1 MNTSFECSGGGGG
14 LSSPKRMNLRQILH
28 RCSFMLFFL
37 FQSKFRLQRHDPM
50 RELPTPSN
58 RRRGSKSEIRFITVA
73 IISIMGVV
81 TLSNMQGVHHMMSTD
96 ELFAEDMELHTL
108 SEKRVHPSDENDPID
123 TLEPLAFEKQKGA
136 WIGNTWIAPRPWR
149 NLTPMELND
158 LYKDKNMLW
167 VGDSTARRSSTTMY
181 GILNAAANAK
191 DNEEVSVS
199 MDAIDTATITEINK
213 DFLAEPCNKWVNHSF
228 HPFLCRDMPSGRNK
242 EEYNFVHTYC
252 LYQLEQFLLSE
263 LEEPQITK
271 NVDVMVISQGI
282 WEAVP
287 SKTAICQEG
296 ANNRTFPEIQTRNI
310 ELLAKYATT
319 NPSTNIIWRTSG
331 HYAAPT
337 SRNPKA
343 IYILEANK
351 QAVQQIT
358 NLGIKNLVLVDWG
371 GALFHRSFGP
381 ARIKGDLAPH
391 YGLEGRLVMIQL
403 IANKLIELT
412 RVMRIEHNRDY
423 GPGQ

>member
-1 MNTSFECSGGGGG
+1 MESIS
-14 LSSPKRMNLRQILH
+14 
-28 RCSFMLFFL
+28 
-37 FQSKFRLQRHDPM
+37 
-50 RELPTPSN
+50 SN
-58 RRRGSKSEIRFITVA
+58 RRPKFQRGFITVA
-73 IISIMGVV
+73 VISIMGIV
-81 TLSNMQGVHHMMSTD
+81 TLTNMQGVHHLMSTD
-96 ELFAEDMELHTL
+96 GLYAEDIILKDL
-108 SEKRVHPSDENDPID
+108 DSFSEKRVRLSDETGPI
-123 TLEPLAFEKQKGA
+123 TVMEPLPFEKQKGV
-136 WIGNTWIAPRPWR
+136 WIGNTWIAPTPWR
-149 NLTPMELND
+149 NLTPLELLD

-167 VGDSTARRSSTTMY
+167 VGDSTARRSSTTLY
-181 GILNAAANAK
+181 GILDAAANAK
-191 DNEEVSVS
+191 EGEEVSVS

-213 DFLAEPCNKWVNHSF
+213 DFVAEPCNKWVNHTF
-228 HPFLCRDMPSGRNK
+228 HPFLCRDMPSGQHK
-242 EEYNFVHTYC
+242 EEYNFVHTFC
-252 LYQLEQFLLSE
+252 LFQLEQFLMSE
-263 LEEPQITK
+263 LKDQQITK

-310 ELLAKYATT
+310 ELLAEFASA

-331 HYAAPT
+331 HYAAPAP
-337 SRNPKA
+337 RNPKA

-351 QAVQQIT
+351 QAVEQIT
-358 NLGIKNLVLVDWG
+358 NLGIKNLVLADWG

-412 RVMRIEHNRDY
+412 RMLMTH
-423 GPGQ
+423 